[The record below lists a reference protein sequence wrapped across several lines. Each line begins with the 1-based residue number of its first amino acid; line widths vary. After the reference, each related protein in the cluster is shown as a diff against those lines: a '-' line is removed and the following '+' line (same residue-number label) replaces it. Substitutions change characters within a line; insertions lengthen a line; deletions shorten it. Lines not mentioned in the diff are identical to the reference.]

1 MILPQYMKVSDIT
14 PILLLQ
20 NGPLSARI
28 RQFVTSETPVN
39 IDFYIRM
46 GDIDDFFPTFLL
58 NIVISRAYFAMAYY
72 ITYVLKL

>member
-1 MILPQYMKVSDIT
+1 MILPQYMRVSDIT

-20 NGPLSARI
+20 NGPLPAGI

-39 IDFYIRM
+39 IDFYIRI
-46 GDIDDFFPTFLL
+46 GDIDDFFPKFLL
-58 NIVISRAYFAMAYY
+58 NNVISRPYFPMAYY